1 MTVTERVAYLKG
13 LYEGLGIDG
22 DKKEGKLLKGM
33 LDTLE
38 DLAECVTET
47 ARKNAEMSD
56 ELDDVYEELSTLQ
69 GELYGWDED
78 DEDDFDFSP
87 EDDLYQVVCPTCG
100 ESLFIDEG
108 TLDQGGIKCPA
119 CGEELEF
126 DLSAL
131 YEADEDEDFAA
142 IAETSEAPEEE

>member
-33 LDTLE
+33 LDTLA
-38 DLAECVTET
+38 DLAETVTET
-47 ARKNAEMSD
+47 ARRNAEMSD
-56 ELDDVYEELSTLQ
+56 ELDDVYEELSSLQ
-69 GELYGWDED
+69 EEFYGWDED
-78 DEDDFDFSP
+78 DDDDLDFDP
-87 EDDLYQVVCPTCG
+87 NEDLYQVICPTCG
-100 ESLFIDEG
+100 ESLFIDEE
-108 TLDQGGIKCPA
+108 TLDKGGVKCPA

-131 YEADEDEDFAA
+131 YDEELDEDLAA
-142 IAETSEAPEEE
+142 IDGVPETTEEE

>member
-33 LDTLE
+33 LDALDEMATTVT
-38 DLAECVTET
+38 DLAQ
-47 ARKNAEMSD
+47 RNAEMTD
-56 ELDDVYEELSTLQ
+56 ELDEVYEELSSL
-69 GELYGWDED
+69 EDDLYGESD
-78 DEDDFDFSP
+78 DEPDFDP
-87 EDDLYQVVCPTCG
+87 EGDLYQVVCPTCG
-100 ESLFIDEG
+100 ESLYIDEG
-108 TLDQGGIKCPA
+108 TLEEGSIQCPA

-131 YEADEDEDFAA
+131 YDDELDEDEAK
-142 IAETSEAPEEE
+142 AETTDEA